1 MIARARFTHA
11 HAFAEMKFSF
21 GNSAFRRASLSFEI
35 NNLTSRARRGLRA
48 TSSLLDLRAVASA
61 AARFFHFAPLQG
73 GILAMAGPCF
83 VCKDPVA
90 PFGFGWPGFER
101 EKPKGKR
108 GYLWT
113 CSDHRPDGER
123 RREDGIAAYYG
134 RLKPETEITLTT
146 NEKQKGPQE

>member
-11 HAFAEMKFSF
+11 HAFAEMKVSF

-61 AARFFHFAPLQG
+61 AVRFFSFCT
-73 GILAMAGPCF
+73 LAGRHPRH
-83 VCKDPVA
+83 
-90 PFGFGWPGFER
+90 GWPGSFR
-101 EKPKGKR
+101 DKPKGKR